1 MLMAD
6 AADQYAESINQA
18 TRSLLPDEVLHG
30 EPMQCIVLALIALL
44 VGTTSSLRR
53 EGCDV
58 APHGV
63 TPPPTHQSYLTPL
76 IETTDSARCR
86 FKLPY
91 NELIATT
98 YDSAAAPASPPT
110 PSSAWSPGS
119 QPQDSPIGRSNCF
132 PSSPAEEEGVTP
144 EQDTLRSGC
153 CMATTSPFVV
163 VTGDRGP
170 TTITEGAIPGPKAGT
185 DRASAGRRTAASVR
199 RPWAA
204 AASPTPACGD
214 GARTAR
220 LAYCWP

>member
-1 MLMAD
+1 MAD

-76 IETTDSARCR
+76 IETTNSARCR

-119 QPQDSPIGRSNCF
+119 QAAGQSDRPLELFPI
-132 PSSPAEEEGVTP
+132 
-144 EQDTLRSGC
+144 
-153 CMATTSPFVV
+153 
-163 VTGDRGP
+163 
-170 TTITEGAIPGPKAGT
+170 IT
-185 DRASAGRRTAASVR
+185 RRGRRRDPRTGHPAVRMLHGDDVSVCGRHWRQGADDHHR
-199 RPWAA
+199 RGY
-204 AASPTPACGD
+204 SGTQS
-214 GARTAR
+214 RH
-220 LAYCWP
+220 